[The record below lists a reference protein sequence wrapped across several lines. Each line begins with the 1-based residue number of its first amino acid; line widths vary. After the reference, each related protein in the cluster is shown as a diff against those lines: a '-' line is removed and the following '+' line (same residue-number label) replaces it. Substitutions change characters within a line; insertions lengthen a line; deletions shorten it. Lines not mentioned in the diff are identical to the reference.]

1 MQVAVLDRQAK
12 PVRTSLARAAAE
24 LALRLGSEGLQ
35 ELPPD
40 AAVHVV
46 LVDEA
51 EIVRL
56 DRTYLSRHEP
66 TDVIAFPM
74 QEMDDD
80 AANLLGEVA
89 VCVDVVARQGEEQGH
104 SLDAELAEVVAHGVL
119 HLLGYDD
126 ATAAQR
132 AVMDGLQRAVL
143 AALRDRGDLAA

>member
-1 MQVAVLDRQAK
+1 VLDRQAK
-12 PVRTSLARAAAE
+12 SVRTGLVQVAAE
-24 LALRLGSEGLQ
+24 LALRLVPEGLQ
-35 ELPPD
+35 ALPSN

-51 EIVRL
+51 EIARL
-56 DRTYLSRHEP
+56 NRAYLGRDEP

-89 VCVDVVARQGEEQGH
+89 VCVDVVARQAREQGH

-119 HLLGYDD
+119 HVLGYDD
-126 ATAAQR
+126 GTAAQR

-143 AALRDRGDLAA
+143 TTLRDRGDLAA